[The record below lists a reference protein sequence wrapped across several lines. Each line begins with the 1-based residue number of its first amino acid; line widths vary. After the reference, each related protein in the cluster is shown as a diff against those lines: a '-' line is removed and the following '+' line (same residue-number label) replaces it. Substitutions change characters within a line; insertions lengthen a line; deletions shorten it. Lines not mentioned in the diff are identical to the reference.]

1 MLSHVDADHVEGLVR
16 LFAEKPLPV
25 AVKRVWFNG
34 WRQMSGPDHTLGP
47 LQGEFLSALLV
58 DRVPGAWK
66 PDAPPWC
73 VPPDGK
79 LPVMKLPGD
88 MSLTLLSPNP
98 TKLKA
103 MASEWRTKLEGT
115 GIRPGQLE
123 QAWKL
128 LGSKTKF
135 LPRQGLL
142 GAAPSLDRLLKRQ
155 FKIDPAKANGSS
167 IAVLAEYAGKSAL
180 LLADAHPD
188 VIADSLGRLCTAR
201 GVKRLAVDAVKVS
214 HHGSR
219 ANTNEALLKLIASPR
234 YLISTNGAQFRHP
247 DRECLARIIKLGKPR
262 TLYFNYASRFTNPW
276 IKSAAD
282 HGYEA
287 IVRSKSDL
295 ALRVV
300 L

>member
-1 MLSHVDADHVEGLVR
+1 
-16 LFAEKPLPV
+16 
-25 AVKRVWFNG
+25 
-34 WRQMSGPDHTLGP
+34 
-47 LQGEFLSALLV
+47 
-58 DRVPGAWK
+58 
-66 PDAPPWC
+66 
-73 VPPDGK
+73 
-79 LPVMKLPGD
+79 
-88 MSLTLLSPNP
+88 
-98 TKLKA
+98 

-188 VIADSLGRLCTAR
+188 VIADSLRRLCTAR

-219 ANTNEALLKLIASPR
+219 ANTNEALLKLITSPR

-247 DRECLARIIKLGKPR
+247 DKECLARIIKLGKPR
-262 TLYFNYASRFTNPW
+262 ALYFNYASRFTNPW
-276 IKSAAD
+276 IEGAAD
-282 HGYEA
+282 YGYQA
-287 IVRSKSDL
+287 IVRAKSDL
-295 ALRVV
+295 ALRIV